1 MLPIINNIKRPLR
14 WIRRFR
20 KRRGYGIHSPFAFQW
35 VTGVVYER
43 GVYYAY
49 KELAEQFKAAQHHV
63 RLKDLQLLFRI
74 TNAHNPK
81 ATLAIGQGN
90 DFEQTCRYMNAAH
103 RMAFHAYT
111 SLKDYEAHETTSTF
125 EMVYIEEHLEPE
137 HLAVLQ
143 SLAHDRLLIIVRQ
156 PRRNATTK
164 QTWQQ
169 LCKHTWVRQ
178 SFDLHDY
185 GVCFCE
191 ERLNKEHFIINYY

>member
-49 KELAEQFKAAQHHV
+49 KELAQQFKAAQHHV

-111 SLKDYEAHETTSTF
+111 SLKDYEAHKTTSTF

-137 HLAVLQ
+137 HLALLQ